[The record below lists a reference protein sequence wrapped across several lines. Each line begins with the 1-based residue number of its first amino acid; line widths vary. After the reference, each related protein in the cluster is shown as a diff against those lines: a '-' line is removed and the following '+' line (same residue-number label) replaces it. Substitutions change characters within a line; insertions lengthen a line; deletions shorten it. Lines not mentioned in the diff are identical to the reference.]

1 MNWINVKDKHFVDIT
16 YETENKYSWIEN
28 NNCPQ
33 EPFLVAISFTTIN
46 TGEVKWEIYRVI
58 LTEYGLR
65 EVADDDNFDI
75 GYEVTDIEYWCKI
88 ENPSTNP

>member
-16 YETENKYSWIEN
+16 YKGNGGSYEWVEN

-33 EPFLVAISFTTIN
+33 EPFLVALRVGNNQTRKYT
-46 TGEVKWEIYRVI
+46 WEKYMVI

-65 EVADDDNFDI
+65 EVADGDDFYF
-75 GYEVTDIEYWCKI
+75 GWEVTDVEYWCKV
-88 ENPSTNP
+88 EAPE